1 MSRGNKKKGE
11 FFMDF
16 SERLKKLRKETGLTQ
31 KELSEN
37 LNVAQPRILEWEK
50 GKRNPNKRSL
60 EKIASYFNVSVSYLL
75 GETNVRSSFEIIE
88 IMENLSEFR
97 QEKTVN
103 FARQELKD
111 QEEEN
116 NIIQFKSFLIPYEV
130 EEEQALSAGNGEG
143 YTSSQNKETV
153 YWDQDIAYDKAVW
166 IKGDS
171 MEPDFHYG
179 EVALIKYQ
187 NYLDFPGQICAVDDV
202 ERGQAYIKSV
212 RIEDKYLVLHSLN
225 DSIDG
230 DGNLIFP
237 DKYIPL
243 SENPRIIGKVIDHF
257 TPIAK

>member
-1 MSRGNKKKGE
+1 MTVYS
-11 FFMDF
+11 
-16 SERLKKLRKETGLTQ
+16 RLKELRKNAKLSQKQVAEKLGIRYQVYQRWENGKVEIRDKKDLDRLAKIFNTTVEYITDTEILPKYQQLDNHRKEIAINFVSNQLEEQQ
-31 KELSEN
+31 KETK
-37 LNVAQPRILEWEK
+37 VIHF
-50 GKRNPNKRSL
+50 RN
-60 EKIASYFNVSVSYLL
+60 
-75 GETNVRSSFEIIE
+75 T
-88 IMENLSEFR
+88 
-97 QEKTVN
+97 
-103 FARQELKD
+103 
-111 QEEEN
+111 
-116 NIIQFKSFLIPYEV
+116 LIPYQV

-143 YTSSQNKETV
+143 YTSSQNIETV

-243 SENPRIIGKVIDHF
+243 SENPRIIGKVVDHF
-257 TPIAK
+257 TPIEK

>member
-1 MSRGNKKKGE
+1 MIKVVE
-11 FFMDF
+11 FIFF
-16 SERLKKLRKETGLTQ
+16 ATRLKELRTANGFTQESFAKKLGISKQAYRKYEQGQGFPRPEILKDICLLLNTSEDYLNNTEILPVYQ
-31 KELSEN
+31 K
-37 LNVAQPRILEWEK
+37 LN
-50 GKRNPNKRSL
+50 N
-60 EKIASYFNVSVSYLL
+60 
-75 GETNVRSSFEIIE
+75 
-88 IMENLSEFR
+88 
-97 QEKTVN
+97 
-103 FARQELKD
+103 ARQENTIAYAKKQLEE
-111 QEEEN
+111 QEKEN
-116 NIIQFKSFLIPYEV
+116 NILPLHFALIPYKV

-143 YTSSQNKETV
+143 YTSSQTKETV

-243 SENPRIIGKVIDHF
+243 SENPRIIGKVVDHF
-257 TPIAK
+257 TPIEK

>member
-1 MSRGNKKKGE
+1 MN
-11 FFMDF
+11 F
-16 SERLKKLRKETGLTQ
+16 SERLKKARNNKGYTQEQLAKIIGVSIQAYRLYEQNGTTPRDKILQKLCETLEVKPDYLFNTEILPLYQKLSEERQ
-31 KELSEN
+31 KESIDFVHEKLEEQEN
-37 LNVAQPRILEWEK
+37 ETKVIHF
-50 GKRNPNKRSL
+50 RN
-60 EKIASYFNVSVSYLL
+60 
-75 GETNVRSSFEIIE
+75 T
-88 IMENLSEFR
+88 
-97 QEKTVN
+97 
-103 FARQELKD
+103 
-111 QEEEN
+111 
-116 NIIQFKSFLIPYEV
+116 LIPYHV

-243 SENPRIIGKVIDHF
+243 SENPRIIGKVVDHF
-257 TPIAK
+257 TPIEK

>member
-1 MSRGNKKKGE
+1 MIE
-11 FFMDF
+11 FP
-16 SERLKKLRKETGLTQ
+16 ERLKELRKEKGFTQ
-31 KELSEN
+31 KELAELIGFSYQN
-37 LNVAQPRILEWEK
+37 LQKYEK
-50 GKRNPNKRSL
+50 GIAKPLNKNL
-60 EKIASYFNVSVSYLL
+60 IKISDIFDVSVSYLL
-75 GETNVRSSFEIIE
+75 GETDVRKASSIYEIYE
-88 IMENLSEFR
+88 QLTEPRKKRVYDFTSSQLTE
-97 QEKTVN
+97 QK
-103 FARQELKD
+103 
-111 QEEEN
+111 EEN
-116 NIIQFKSFLIPYEV
+116 NIISLQHLVPYEV

-143 YTSSQNKETV
+143 YTSSQSKETV

-187 NYLDFPGQICAVDDV
+187 NYLDYPGQICAVDDV

-225 DSIDG
+225 DSIDA

-243 SENPRIIGKVIDHF
+243 SENPRIIGKVVDHF
-257 TPIAK
+257 TPIEK

>member
-1 MSRGNKKKGE
+1 ME
-11 FFMDF
+11 FP
-16 SERLKKLRKETGLTQ
+16 ERLKELRLEAKLTQ
-31 KELSEN
+31 VEVSKY
-37 LNVAQPRILEWEK
+37 LNIRQSAYVNYEK
-50 GKRNPNKRSL
+50 GTNMPL
-60 EKIASYFNVSVSYLL
+60 ASNLKKLAQLFNVSISYLL
-75 GETNVRSSFEIIE
+75 GETNVRSAFEIVE
-88 IMENLSEFR
+88 IMENLSKSR
-97 QEKTVN
+97 QEKTLI
-103 FARQELKD
+103 FARKELEEQEKY
-111 QEEEN
+111 
-116 NIIQFKSFLIPYEV
+116 NIIQLRTSLIPYEV
-130 EEEQALSAGNGEG
+130 EEEQSLSAGNGEG

-179 EVALIKYQ
+179 EVVLIKYQ

-243 SENPRIIGKVIDHF
+243 SENPRIIGKVVDHF
-257 TPIAK
+257 TPIEK

>member
-1 MSRGNKKKGE
+1 MIE
-11 FFMDF
+11 FP
-16 SERLKKLRKETGLTQ
+16 ERLKELRKEKGFTQ
-31 KELSEN
+31 KELADLIGFSYQN
-37 LNVAQPRILEWEK
+37 LQKYEK
-50 GKRNPNKRSL
+50 GIAKPLNKNL
-60 EKIASYFNVSVSYLL
+60 IKISDIFDVSVSYLL
-75 GETNVRSSFEIIE
+75 GETDVRNASSIYEIYE
-88 IMENLSEFR
+88 QLTEPRKKRVYDFTSSQLTE
-97 QEKTVN
+97 QK
-103 FARQELKD
+103 
-111 QEEEN
+111 EEN
-116 NIIQFKSFLIPYEV
+116 NIISFHHLIPYEV

-153 YWDQDIAYDKAVW
+153 YWDHEIAYDKAVW

-202 ERGQAYIKSV
+202 ERCQAYIKSV

-243 SENPRIIGKVIDHF
+243 SENPRIIGKVVDHF
-257 TPIAK
+257 TPIEK

>member
-1 MSRGNKKKGE
+1 MIE
-11 FFMDF
+11 FP
-16 SERLKKLRKETGLTQ
+16 ERLKELRKEKGFTQ
-31 KELSEN
+31 KELAELVGFSYQN
-37 LNVAQPRILEWEK
+37 LQKYEK
-50 GKRNPNKRSL
+50 GIAKPLNKNL
-60 EKIASYFNVSVSYLL
+60 IKISDIFDVSVSYLL
-75 GETNVRSSFEIIE
+75 GETDVRKASSIYEMYE
-88 IMENLSEFR
+88 QL
-97 QEKTVN
+97 T
-103 FARQELKD
+103 ELRKKRVYD
-111 QEEEN
+111 FTSSQLKEQKEEN
-116 NIIQFKSFLIPYEV
+116 NIISLNHLVPYEV

-212 RIEDKYLVLHSLN
+212 RIENKYLVLHSLN

-243 SENPRIIGKVIDHF
+243 SENPRIIGKVVDHF
-257 TPIAK
+257 TPIEK